1 MNVVTRK
8 LIAKELHVNRW
19 LVAGAAVAAVTAILL
34 ASQGRT
40 GFNVGALTWLTAII
54 ALGVMLAIYGV
65 ANERKEHSLEF
76 VLSLPLSPRDYVLA
90 KLLGLALCFFLP
102 WLLASAA
109 ALAVVRADPDIPD
122 GLLPYTVL
130 LCSFLLANFSLVL
143 SGTLH
148 ARSEALVVATIV
160 ATNMGVSLFMFVV
173 GGLPGLQ
180 LHMRGPTAV
189 WNAAFWTV
197 LAVELLVLALAFT
210 LPFLLAARRRDFV

>member
-19 LVAGAAVAAVTAILL
+19 LMAGAAAGAVVAASI
-34 ASQGRT
+34 ASLGRM
-40 GFNVGALTWLTAII
+40 GFNVGSLSWLTAII

-76 VLSLPLSPRDYVLA
+76 VLSLPLSPADYVRA
-90 KLLGLALCFFLP
+90 KLLGLALCYLVP
-102 WLLASAA
+102 WLVASAA
-109 ALAVVRADPDIPD
+109 ALLLVRADPDIPD

-148 ARSEALVVATIV
+148 ARSEALIVATIV
-160 ATNMGVSLFMFVV
+160 ATNMGVSLFMFVI

-180 LHMRGPTAV
+180 LHMRGPTPV
-189 WNAAFWTV
+189 WNAAFWSV

-210 LPFLLAARRRDFV
+210 LPLFLAARRRDFI